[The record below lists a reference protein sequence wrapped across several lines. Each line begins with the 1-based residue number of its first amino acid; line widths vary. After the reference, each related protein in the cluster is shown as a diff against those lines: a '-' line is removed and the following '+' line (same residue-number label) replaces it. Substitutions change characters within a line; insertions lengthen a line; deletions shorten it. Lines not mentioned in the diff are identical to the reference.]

1 VTASVKVSASASE
14 RGHAGKGRAMERW
27 ELGSAGVFKL
37 HTLANAFPSYLGLT
51 AKYTNL

>member
-1 VTASVKVSASASE
+1 VKVSASASE
-14 RGHAGKGRAMERW
+14 RGGKGTGDGAMERW

-37 HTLANAFPSYLGLT
+37 LTLANAFPSYLGLT